1 MQNTE
6 GRIGNGVLYVV
17 ATPIGNLED
26 ITLRALRVLKEV
38 DCILCEDKRITSKLL
53 NKYAI
58 KSTLIKYHKFNE
70 QQELENILSL
80 LNSGKKIALVS
91 DAGTPLISDPGE
103 RLIYEALKN
112 RIKVS
117 PIPGPSS
124 LTSALSLC
132 PFASLEF
139 LFIGFLPH
147 KKSKRKNTISSLKER
162 AKSIIMFIA
171 PHDIKKYL
179 NEIYEVYPTVEVF
192 YARELTKIYEESW
205 SGKIKDLVENLE
217 KKKLKGEI
225 VLGLYF
231 GANNNGTYGVALSN
245 AEIISKVKTYIGKG
259 HSLKKT
265 SKILSKE
272 LNLSSKHLYDLY
284 IRRGNS

>member
-38 DCILCEDKRITSKLL
+38 DYILCEDKRITSKLL

-70 QQELENILSL
+70 QKESENILSL

-103 RLIYEALKN
+103 SLIYEALKN

-147 KKSKRKNTISSLKER
+147 KKSK
-162 AKSIIMFIA
+162 
-171 PHDIKKYL
+171 
-179 NEIYEVYPTVEVF
+179 
-192 YARELTKIYEESW
+192 
-205 SGKIKDLVENLE
+205 
-217 KKKLKGEI
+217 
-225 VLGLYF
+225 
-231 GANNNGTYGVALSN
+231 
-245 AEIISKVKTYIGKG
+245 
-259 HSLKKT
+259 
-265 SKILSKE
+265 
-272 LNLSSKHLYDLY
+272 
-284 IRRGNS
+284 